1 MGTKGIGKEDAEKA
15 GGSEERS
22 ESAGWFR
29 KQLSRRSVGV
39 GMAMTAIAGMAG
51 VSLYK
56 FSQESDSES
65 SLDSLELQRREGWN
79 VGADDQKWRSVPG
92 EVGRDSRN
100 QTWSGFDPGYL
111 ISIYQ
116 PATEVWR
123 PYFVPTLLQS
133 LGQPSLNEQMRL
145 IHNPEMT
152 TAYKQAG
159 GLRELLA
166 QTPDAARTVLIADLP
181 GPMAVAVGA
190 AMADVATLVPVF
202 DNWPHP
208 LGVVPA
214 HETLGAMIYYAHE
227 IEEKRTRVGANAP
240 ALLLLDSRRLAPYS
254 DADQQFDNRW
264 MARVPPAAELRRRNI
279 DQVIYL
285 VRDES
290 QSEELD
296 DLNDEFVD
304 WQKNGIN
311 VRMLRLSDFKPDESQ
326 LAASNAGSTAG
337 GRGTAPVVNHY
348 YYGGGSAAHWLFF
361 THYALTAPR
370 QLSSLQGGQLGLGG
384 RQPAIPRP
392 ASLPNYQPAGY
403 RPVSR
408 PTVFAASRVGQA
420 GSNGVGRTKPS
431 GFGRTSVRVSS
442 SGQVTGTRP
451 GRSGSFGRS
460 GGGISG

>member
-1 MGTKGIGKEDAEKA
+1 MDREKTEEKTEEA
-15 GGSEERS
+15 GGGAERPG
-22 ESAGWFR
+22 SADWFR
-29 KQLSRRSVGV
+29 KQLSRRTVGI
-39 GMAMTAIAGMAG
+39 GMAVAAAAGMAG

-56 FSQESDSES
+56 LAPGSDSES

-79 VGADDQKWRSVPG
+79 VGASDQAWRSVPG
-92 EVGRDSRN
+92 EVARDSRN
-100 QTWSGFDPGYL
+100 QAWSGFDPGYL

-116 PATEVWR
+116 PAPETWR

-133 LGQPSLNEQMRL
+133 LGQPSLNERIRL
-145 IHNPEMT
+145 IHNPEMAS
-152 TAYKQAG
+152 AYAQAG

-166 QTPDAARTVLIADLP
+166 QTPDAARTLLIADLP
-181 GPMAVAVGA
+181 GPTAVAVGA

-227 IEEKRTRVGANAP
+227 VEEKRSRVAADAP
-240 ALLLLDSRRLAPYS
+240 ALLLLDSRRLAPYA
-254 DADQQFDNRW
+254 DADNQFDNRW
-264 MARVPPAAELRRRNI
+264 MARVPPAAELRRRNVN
-279 DQVIYL
+279 QVIYL

-290 QSEELD
+290 QSAELD

-311 VRMLRLSDFKPDESQ
+311 VRMLRLTDFRPDESR
-326 LAASNAGSTAG
+326 LAGSNAGGNLGS
-337 GRGTAPVVNHY
+337 RGAAPVVNNY

-361 THYALTAPR
+361 AHYAMAAPR
-370 QLSSLQGGQLGLGG
+370 QLSSLQGAPVGG
-384 RQPAIPRP
+384 RPSTIPRP
-392 ASLPNYQPAGY
+392 ASLPNYQPAAY

-420 GSNGVGRTKPS
+420 SSGGVGRTRPS